1 MRINDETK
9 APAGTYVRKI
19 DRGCATSTE
28 EHVQERD
35 RKYIDGIVL
44 ELQNRLMN
52 SGQEER

>member
-1 MRINDETK
+1 MRVKDKTR

-19 DRGCATSTE
+19 DRGCATSAE

-52 SGQEER
+52 SEQEER